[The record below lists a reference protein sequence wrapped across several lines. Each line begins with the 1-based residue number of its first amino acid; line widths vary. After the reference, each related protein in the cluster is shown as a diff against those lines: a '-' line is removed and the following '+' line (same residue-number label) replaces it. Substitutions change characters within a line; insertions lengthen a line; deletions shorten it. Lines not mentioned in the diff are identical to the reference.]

1 MNDILKSSL
10 PFRIGEGYDLH
21 RLSMGRRLI
30 LGGVEIEYECG
41 LYGHSD
47 ADCLTHAIMNAVIGA
62 LGLGDIGQHFPDT
75 EHEYEGISSIELA
88 EKTFRLMDDAGYMI
102 GNIDCTVQAQAPK
115 LAKYKSAMEEKL
127 ASVYRCGA
135 DQINIKATTGEHI
148 GIIGRGEAIAARA
161 VCLLFKKPENTK
173 QKGAASV

>member
-1 MNDILKSSL
+1 MNEFLKSSL

-47 ADCLTHAIMNAVIGA
+47 ADCLTHAVMNAVIGA
-62 LGLGDIGQHFPDT
+62 LGLGDIGLHFPDT
-75 EHEYEGISSIELA
+75 DPEYSDISSIELA
-88 EKTFRLMDDAGYMI
+88 ESTFRMMDEAGYMI
-102 GNIDCTVQAQAPK
+102 GNIDCTIQAQAPK
-115 LAKYKSAMEEKL
+115 LLKYKDAMEEKL
-127 ASVYRCGA
+127 ASVYRCGK
-135 DQINIKATTGEHI
+135 DQVNIKATTGEHI

-161 VCLLFKKPENTK
+161 VCLLYKKPESSK
-173 QKGAASV
+173 QKGAALI